1 MENEHAIEFIF
12 TEAMN
17 SELEDAK
24 KQKGYA
30 KKAEMLSKK
39 VVEVEKKKFALNTD
53 SGVKVNVEE
62 NRKYMAKITK
72 AYVNK
77 GVEYCT
83 MTIKSLHEDS
93 FSWVA
98 YKDFRFV

>member
-24 KQKGYA
+24 KQKGSA
-30 KKAEMLSKK
+30 KKVENLSKK
-39 VVEVEKKKFALNTD
+39 VLEVAAKKFALKTD
-53 SGVKVNVEE
+53 TGESVTVEE
-62 NRKYMAKITK
+62 NKKYMAKISK

-83 MTIKSLHEDS
+83 MTIKSLHESS

>member
-12 TEAMN
+12 TEAVN
-17 SELEDAK
+17 SELEDSK
-24 KQKGYA
+24 KQKGSV

-39 VVEVEKKKFALNTD
+39 VIEVEKNNFALNTD
-53 SGVKVNVEE
+53 SGVKVTVEE
-62 NRKYMAKITK
+62 NKKYMAKISK
-72 AYVNK
+72 AYVHK